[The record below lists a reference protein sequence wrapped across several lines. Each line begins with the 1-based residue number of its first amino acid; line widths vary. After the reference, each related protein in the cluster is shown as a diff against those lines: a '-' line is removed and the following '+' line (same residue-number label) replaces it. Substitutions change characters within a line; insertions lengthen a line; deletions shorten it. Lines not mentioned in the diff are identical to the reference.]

1 MRPCSPHRLTSSV
14 ISDET
19 VQSPQAMH
27 VHQVSSQMRP
37 CSPHRLVHQVSSQM
51 RPCSPHRLAS
61 SVISDET
68 VQSPQAGIKC
78 HLR

>member
-37 CSPHRLVHQVSSQM
+37 CSPHRL
-51 RPCSPHRLAS
+51 AS